1 MLFVSV
7 AFQKKSA
14 GQMPAYLA
22 LPYDRHDWTWAG
34 FQETIQWIQQNVPA
48 SEIVASQ
55 FDPLYYLYTGRQG
68 IRFWFHNQR
77 SYFYPDVT
85 SSTPFVGDAPTVVP
99 MLKQMNVRW
108 LIREPA
114 AGCCFAEWQGVDRLA
129 ESISAEWLSEGGAGL
144 RERGQ
149 GALGLS
155 AGVVGLGGL
164 TAI

>member
-1 MLFVSV
+1 LLFVSV

-22 LPYDRHDWTWAG
+22 LPNDRHDWTWAG

-48 SEIVASQ
+48 SEIIASQ

-68 IRFWFHNQR
+68 IRFWFHNPR

-85 SSTPFVGDAPTVVP
+85 SATPVVGDAPTVVP

-108 LIREPA
+108 MIREPA
-114 AGCCFAEWQGVDRLA
+114 AGCCFAEWQGVDQLA
-129 ESISAEWLSEGGAGL
+129 S
-144 RERGQ
+144 RFCR
-149 GALGLS
+149 
-155 AGVVGLGGL
+155 V
-164 TAI
+164 AIRRRRWPS